1 MNRYAIT
8 LRRAETE
15 SAPQMLA
22 DGAGGDQWIQQR
34 LLRNRIVVVGSD
46 IHEDLAN
53 RVCAQLLM
61 LAGESDEDINL
72 FIHSPGGSV
81 AAGLAIYDVMQYIPN
96 DVATLAM
103 GQAASMGQFLLCAG
117 TPGKRAALPHARIM
131 MHQPLAGL
139 SGTASEIA
147 IQAAHINWVKT
158 TMAER
163 IAFHTGQSVERVASD
178 ADRDCWFTAEEARE
192 YGLIDTVIKSSDVM
206 PVMSR

>member
-1 MNRYAIT
+1 M
-8 LRRAETE
+8 RRAETE

-22 DGAGGDQWIQQR
+22 GGGDGDHWIQQR

-131 MHQPLAGL
+131 MHQPLAGV

-163 IAFHTGQSVERVASD
+163 IAFHTGQSVEKVASD